1 MALGP
6 CTVKVELMPASSWVD
21 VSGLLDL
28 DAGVQVRP
36 ACGADPWA
44 DVEAGSASFVLDD
57 PDGTWWPENP
67 ASAYRGL
74 VRKGMPCRVT
84 VTAGSTPSRRHL
96 GRVRLIQPTL
106 VGSVGVGT
114 RIQFTSTD
122 LLADLQGRT
131 LADRMSENAAVSAAT
146 EAFSNGP
153 DAWDSWSLEGDPT
166 DASIPSA
173 RKGSTNS
180 GRVVRPKSGA
190 GNVTFSGLDGAS
202 FAGALTSP
210 GMATF
215 ETSGAVGPVLEFP
228 VDAQTSGQV
237 FLAFRTDLT
246 SLRTLAVAYDAAGTR
261 LWRLYIDT
269 DGILYVQD
277 SAGGIGTSQQV
288 VVDGAWH
295 TLVGY
300 LSAAAVPGAGQTM
313 GFFLDGVGVFTA
325 AYDTSSMRTLIV
337 GGLMSPKSRGKQ
349 SQCFAGDVALIATIG
364 STQVGGLEFYAAMI
378 ADNPRFAWLRL
389 AGYAGDLVGTVNS
402 TVRTTSCDTVEA
414 PTHGKS
420 LLQAMRELARSCG
433 GRITV
438 TPGTGSGTA
447 ADLYL
452 MLPEEPWPAITTSAA
467 TAFTVTLSQ
476 DDADGI
482 MWMWGAE
489 EAPTRYT
496 VDGPAASATFVGDE
510 SDGRQDD
517 STDTW
522 NVTEADAYAIA
533 GGFVQS
539 RPEGLRVE
547 QVPVDIA
554 TAATGQALADGLLA
568 MVPMKTVFTLAG
580 VPSRPVGYTS
590 TDVIAVGWE
599 ELYSMRQSTFTIS
612 TIPAA
617 AWPRGIVASSGS
629 EQCVIGGSGHTV
641 TGGSAA
647 AGTGTGGG
655 LTVTSPGALFVTGAT
670 RFFNWGGECVQG
682 SVSGGSSPQTLTL
695 SARGQRGTVARVHA
709 DGEPIDIWRPFRLGM
724 G

>member
-6 CTVKVELMPASSWVD
+6 CKVKVELMPAAAWVD
-21 VSGLLDL
+21 VSDLLDL

-44 DVEAGSASFVLDD
+44 DVEAGSAAFVLDD
-57 PDGTWWPENP
+57 PNGDWWPENP

-84 VTAGSTPSRRHL
+84 VTAGTTVSRRHL

-106 VGSVGVGT
+106 TGTVGVGT

-122 LLADLQGRT
+122 LLADLQGRQ

-146 EAFSNGP
+146 EAYSNGP
-153 DAWDSWSLEGDPT
+153 DAWDSWPLEGDPT

-173 RKGSTNS
+173 RKGSPNS

-190 GNVTFSGLDGAS
+190 GNVTFSSLDGSS
-202 FAGALTSP
+202 FAGPLTSP

-269 DGILYVQD
+269 DGILYCQD
-277 SAGGIGTSQQV
+277 TDGVIDSFSQV

-295 TLVGY
+295 TIVGY
-300 LSAAAVPGAGQTM
+300 LYDAAVPGPGQLM
-313 GFFLDGVGVFTA
+313 GFFLDGVPA
-325 AYDTSSMRTLIV
+325 ASATFDASTTRTLIV
-337 GGLMSPKSRGKQ
+337 GGLMTPKSRGKQ
-349 SQCFAGDVALIATIG
+349 SQCFSGDVALLATIG
-364 STQVGGLEFYAAMI
+364 STQIGGLEFYAAMI
-378 ADNPRFAWLRL
+378 AENPFFAWLQL
-389 AGYAGDLVGTVNS
+389 AGYAGDLVGTVS
-402 TVRTTSCDTVEA
+402 GTTRTTSCDVVNA
-414 PTHGKS
+414 PVHGKN

-438 TPGTGSGTA
+438 DPGTGSGTA

-452 MLPEEPWPAITTSAA
+452 MLPEEPWPAVDTSGA

-489 EAPTRYT
+489 EAPTRFT
-496 VDGPAASATFVGDE
+496 VDGPAASATCVGDE
-510 SDGRQDD
+510 ADGRQDD
-517 STDTW
+517 SADTW
-522 NVTEADAYAIA
+522 NLTESDAYAIA

-599 ELYSMRQSTFTIS
+599 ELYNMRQSTFTVS
-612 TIPAA
+612 TIPLS
-617 AWPRGIVASSGS
+617 AWPRGVVASSGS
-629 EQCVIGGSGHTV
+629 EHCVIGGSEHTV

-655 LTVTSPGALFVTGAT
+655 LTVTSPAALFVTGAT

-682 SVSGGSSPQTLTL
+682 TVSGAASPQTLTL
-695 SARGQRGTVARVHA
+695 TARGQRGTIARVHS